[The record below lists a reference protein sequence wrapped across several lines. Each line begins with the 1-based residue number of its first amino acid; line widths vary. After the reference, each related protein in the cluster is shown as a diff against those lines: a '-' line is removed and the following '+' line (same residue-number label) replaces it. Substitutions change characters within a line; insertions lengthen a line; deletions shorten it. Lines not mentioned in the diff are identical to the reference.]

1 MSRKH
6 TIRCG
11 VPQGSNLGPLLF
23 LVYINDLPRCLSHS
37 TTSLFADDTNLT
49 TNGGSSDEV
58 ITKLNVDLE
67 RVHQWLLANRL
78 TLNKEK
84 TEYMIIGSRQRLA
97 KIENEQELKLGETNI
112 NRVKCSKTLG
122 VIVDEQLTWKNQIES
137 IVNKASKGIG
147 MIRRMK
153 KYVPAT
159 VLENVY
165 KAIVLPYFDY
175 CSLVWENCSVYLQ
188 DKLQKM
194 QNRAARV
201 ITGKPYDTR
210 ISDML
215 NELGWQP
222 LAERRRSQKIIFMHK
237 VKNKQFPE
245 SISS

>member
-49 TNGGSSDEV
+49 ANGGSSDEV

-112 NRVKCSKTLG
+112 NRVKCTKTLG

-153 KYVPAT
+153 K
-159 VLENVY
+159 
-165 KAIVLPYFDY
+165 
-175 CSLVWENCSVYLQ
+175 
-188 DKLQKM
+188 
-194 QNRAARV
+194 
-201 ITGKPYDTR
+201 
-210 ISDML
+210 
-215 NELGWQP
+215 
-222 LAERRRSQKIIFMHK
+222 
-237 VKNKQFPE
+237 
-245 SISS
+245 